1 LLKIKHLF
9 KDVVGSPTR
18 KTNAIES
25 IMKKYSILSKDS
37 IMIGDSSSDYNA
49 ANINSVQFV
58 LRQTALNKNLQ
69 SKLDCLMINN
79 FL

>member
-1 LLKIKHLF
+1 
-9 KDVVGSPTR
+9 
-18 KTNAIES
+18 
-25 IMKKYSILSKDS
+25 MKKYSFLFKDS
-37 IMIGDSSSDYNA
+37 LVVGDSGSDYNA
-49 ANINSVQFV
+49 ANVNNIQFV